1 MRRIRVTTVVLAA
14 LAALTG
20 IACGAGDRRPVLAP
34 SSTTAT
40 TSAALTT
47 SAIVT
52 PATTSSDTHATALN
66 SATRATATVDAA
78 SFVMRVTMGRCDR
91 QAACNNIGTNRR
103 FGDRD
108 ACANEIGHD
117 VVATL
122 SSEECPSGVDA
133 EKLSTCLSDLQSEPC
148 LDRATSAEGPASCGR
163 ERLCVTSEHVD

>member
-1 MRRIRVTTVVLAA
+1 MRRIRGTTVVLAA

-20 IACGAGDRRPVLAP
+20 TACGGGARSPVLAP

-47 SAIVT
+47 SA
-52 PATTSSDTHATALN
+52 TTSSDTNATALN
-66 SATRATATVDAA
+66 SATHAPATVDAA
-78 SFVMRVTMGRCDR
+78 SAVMRVTMGRCDR
-91 QAACNNIGTNRR
+91 QAACNNVGTNRR

-133 EKLSTCLSDLQSEPC
+133 DKLSTCLSDLQSEPC

-163 ERLCVTSEHVD
+163 ERLCVPTSSVDEGKQG